1 MPSDD
6 RRSEIAF
13 ETVIEAH
20 LLQNEYVPIAGM
32 GFDRES
38 AIFPKTVL
46 AFIRETQPKE
56 WARLEVLHATKTGEQ
71 VLGDSCKWIDSKG
84 VRTIALIKER
94 CSAFIAP
101 AISGNIEMRNGET
114 VQSTPSP
121 SKLGK
126 RVLP

>member
-1 MPSDD
+1 MSQGCH
-6 RRSEIAF
+6 SETAL
-13 ETVIEAH
+13 ETVIEEH
-20 LLQNEYVPIAGM
+20 LLQNGYIPLAGDS
-32 GFDRES
+32 FDRER

-56 WARLEVLHATKTGEQ
+56 WARPEVLHSAKIRDQ
-71 VLGDSCKWIDSKG
+71 VLGDFCKWIDTNS
-84 VRTIALIKER
+84 VRTLAIIKER
-94 CSAFIAP
+94 CSAFIA
-101 AISGNIEMRNGET
+101 ATISGKIKMRNGET

>member
-1 MPSDD
+1 MSTQT
-6 RRSEIAF
+6 RFETAL
-13 ETVIEAH
+13 ETVIESH
-20 LLQNEYVPIAGM
+20 LFENGYVPGAGD
-32 GFDRES
+32 GFDRGR

-56 WARLEVLHATKTGEQ
+56 WARPEVLHSAKIRDQ
-71 VLGDSCKWIDSKG
+71 VLGDFCRWIETNS
-84 VRTIALIKER
+84 VRTIALINER
-94 CSAFIAP
+94 CSAFIAA
-101 AISGNIEMRNGET
+101 AISGKIKMRNGET